1 MGTVSKNFDYK
12 EFEKSDTAKKFGI
25 INVINTS
32 EIRDSIKA
40 LVIEVLQPLRDAWGK
55 PLSVNSGYR
64 CRKLNEVV
72 GGVETSQHCKGEAAD
87 ISCSEPA
94 KLAQL
99 AYDLELPY
107 DQMILYPTF
116 VHFSHKLNGEQRNQ
130 ILYNVKYRGDRVLC

>member
-40 LVIEVLQPLRDAWGK
+40 LVIEVLQPLRDAWSE
-55 PLSVNSGYR
+55 PLHVNSGYR
-64 CRKLNEVV
+64 CQKLNEAV
-72 GGVETSQHCKGEAAD
+72 GGVATSQHCRGEAAD
-87 ISCSEPA
+87 IDCAEPA

-99 AYDLELPY
+99 AYDLGLPY

-116 VHFSHKLNGEQRNQ
+116 VHFSHKLNGEQRKQ

>member
-116 VHFSHKLNGEQRNQ
+116 VHFSHKRNGEQRNQ